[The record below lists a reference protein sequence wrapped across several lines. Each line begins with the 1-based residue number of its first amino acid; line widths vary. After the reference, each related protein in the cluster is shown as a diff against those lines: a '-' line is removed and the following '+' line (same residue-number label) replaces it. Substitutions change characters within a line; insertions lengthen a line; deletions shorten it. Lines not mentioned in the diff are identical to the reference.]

1 MGKPRLLVAVTPL
14 GYVHARRALHA
25 RFDLVSAFSVQQ
37 GVSSLRDGDIDAIL
51 CSIHFDE
58 SRMFDFLHEARKI
71 APQMPIVCCRIL
83 HSPLSK
89 QAIEGLV
96 TTAKSVGCRGYVDYN
111 DLQRNHGFPEAD
123 RRFCHAVLELL
134 TPPEEKRTALLD
146 SDARIAETRD
156 PRSVS

>member
-1 MGKPRLLVAVTPL
+1 MGKQRLLVAVTPL
-14 GYVHARRALHA
+14 GYVHARRALRA

-37 GVSSLRDGDIDAIL
+37 AVSSLRDGDIDAIL

-71 APQMPIVCCRIL
+71 APQTPIVCCRIL

-96 TTAKSVGCRGYVDYN
+96 TTAKSLGCRGYVDFN
-111 DLQRNHGFPEAD
+111 DLQRAHGFKEAD
-123 RRFCHAVLELL
+123 RRFCHAVFDLL
-134 TPPEEKRTALLD
+134 APPGERKRGFTGL
-146 SDARIAETRD
+146 
-156 PRSVS
+156 

>member
-1 MGKPRLLVAVTPL
+1 MTPRQRLLVAVTTM

-37 GVSSLRDGDIDAIL
+37 AVIALKSGDVDAIV

-58 SRMFDFLHEARKI
+58 SRMFDLLHEAQAI
-71 APQMPIVCCRIL
+71 SPDIPVVCCRIL

-96 TTAKSVGCRGYVDYN
+96 TTAKSLGCRGYVDFN
-111 DLQRNHGFPEAD
+111 ELQRSHGIDEAD
-123 RRFCHAVLELL
+123 RRFCDAVVEFL
-134 TPPEEKRTALLD
+134 PPSTEKKNGSTG
-146 SDARIAETRD
+146 S
-156 PRSVS
+156 